1 MPELQDVHRRWRHL
15 RSGGEIQ
22 TVLVSLTG
30 FIAPQ
35 EVRQHRTGPIKD
47 GFIAV
52 YSFTYLVLR
61 VFFLI
66 SPHCEKRICSN
77 FISSEYLKP
86 ERTNSSLANL
96 HFW

>member
-30 FIAPQ
+30 SIAPQ

-52 YSFTYLVLR
+52 YSFTYLVLS
-61 VFFLI
+61 VFFSFPLI
-66 SPHCEKRICSN
+66 VKNGSVQ
-77 FISSEYLKP
+77 ISFLVSI
-86 ERTNSSLANL
+86 
-96 HFW
+96 

>member
-61 VFFLI
+61 IFFSFPLI
-66 SPHCEKRICSN
+66 VKN
-77 FISSEYLKP
+77 GYVQISFLLSI
-86 ERTNSSLANL
+86 
-96 HFW
+96 